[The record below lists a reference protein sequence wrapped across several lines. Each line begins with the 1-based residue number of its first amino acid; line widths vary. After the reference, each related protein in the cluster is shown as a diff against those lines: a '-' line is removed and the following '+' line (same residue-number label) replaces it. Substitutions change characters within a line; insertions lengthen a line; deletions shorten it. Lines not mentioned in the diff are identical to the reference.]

1 MKKILTGLAIASS
14 FAIAA
19 QFYAKVEPINTYN
32 VKSSVSGK
40 VLYVNETIQS
50 KQSDD
55 NAIIKID
62 DVINKIDLE
71 QSIVKLKNL
80 EDILELEKGTLESY
94 KKVSSKSKFDKDN
107 QKIKILNIESSISD
121 IKTKIKTLEDTIKNK
136 NLKEQNK
143 YIYDIAVE
151 IGDYVN
157 PGTLLYTAMDLSK
170 GKLEIFIPIS
180 DADIIKSKTI
190 YINDKKT
197 DLKISKLYTVADTK
211 HLSSYKC
218 EIIIDNP
225 KQFSSLYRVE
235 FK

>member
-1 MKKILTGLAIASS
+1 MIKIITGLAIASS
-14 FAIAA
+14 FALAT

-40 VLYVNETIQS
+40 VLYVNEKIKS
-50 KQSDD
+50 KQSD
-55 NAIIKID
+55 NKAIVKID
-62 DVINKIDLE
+62 DVINKIDLK
-71 QSIVKLKNL
+71 QSKMKLKNL
-80 EDILELEKGTLESY
+80 ENILDLEKGTLNSY
-94 KKVSSKSKFDKDN
+94 NKVSSKSKFDKDN

-121 IKTKIKTLEDTIKNK
+121 IKTKIKTLEDTIENK

-151 IGDYVN
+151 VGDYVN

-180 DADIIKSKTI
+180 DADTIKSKDI

-197 DLKISKLYTVADTK
+197 ELKISKLYTVADSK

-218 EIIIDNP
+218 EIIIEDP